1 MKSSLLSAL
10 AAVCVFA
17 LPTAS
22 HADPVKIRV
31 GWVAAPGELPSI
43 LELKKD
49 VAKHW
54 GQSYTFEAI
63 HFQGTPPMMTA
74 MAANQVEL
82 TPLSYSTLGLGII
95 NAGMSDLTVI
105 ADEIR
110 DGVPGWRTNEF
121 MVLKDGPIKTV
132 ADLKGK
138 TLATNAIGAGIDLDM
153 EYMLFKNH
161 MTRPKDY
168 NVIEAAF
175 SNMTPL
181 LLEHK
186 ADLVTAI
193 NPFAQNPQLRDAAR
207 DLYTMRDSVGG
218 ETELAIWT
226 GRGAFL
232 TAHRE
237 AVVDFLEDYLRI
249 MRWYLDPANRPAMLK
264 IVSDFMKL
272 PPEALEKT
280 TFNHE
285 DFYRDPNGMPNMKAL
300 QANVDMAQA
309 MGIVKQPIDV
319 SKITDLSYVE
329 AAAKR
334 LGASN

>member
-1 MKSSLLSAL
+1 MKSSSGAIVFAFCAL
-10 AAVCVFA
+10 AFPLV
-17 LPTAS
+17 S
-22 HADPVKIRV
+22 QADPVKMRV

-43 LELKKD
+43 MEFKKD

-54 GQSYTFEAI
+54 GQSYTFEPI

-74 MAANQVEL
+74 MAANEVEL

-95 NAGMSDLTVI
+95 NAGMKDLTVI

-121 MVLKDGPIKTV
+121 MVLKDGPVKTV

-138 TLATNAIGAGIDLDM
+138 TLATNSIGAGIDLVM
-153 EYMLFKNH
+153 ENMLFKNH
-161 MTRPKDY
+161 MTRGKDY

-175 SNMTPL
+175 PNMGPL
-181 LLEHK
+181 LVEHK
-186 ADLVTAI
+186 ADLITAI
-193 NPFAQNPQLRDAAR
+193 NPFAQNPQLRAAAR

-218 ETELAIWT
+218 ETELAFWT

-232 TAHRE
+232 KANRA
-237 AVVDFLEDYLRI
+237 AVIDFFEDYLRI
-249 MRWYLDPANRPAMLK
+249 MRWYIDPANRPQMLK

-272 PPEALEKT
+272 PVEALEKT

-285 DFYRDPNGMPNMKAL
+285 DFYRDPKALPNMKAL
-300 QANVDMAQA
+300 QANVDMTQT
-309 MGIVKQPIDV
+309 MGIVKEKIDV
-319 SKITDLSYVE
+319 SKITDLSYIE

-334 LGASN
+334 LE

>member
-1 MKSSLLSAL
+1 MKRSIIAAAAIA
-10 AAVCVFA
+10 AAVI
-17 LPTAS
+17 LPAVS
-22 HADPVKIRV
+22 QADPVKIRV

-43 LELKKD
+43 MEFKKD

-54 GQSYTFEAI
+54 GQSYSFEAI

-95 NAGMSDLTVI
+95 NAGMTDLTVI

-121 MVLKDGPIKTV
+121 MVLKDGPVKTV

-138 TLATNAIGAGIDLDM
+138 TLATNAIGAGIDLVM
-153 EYMLFKNH
+153 EYMLFKNK

-175 SNMTPL
+175 GNMPSL

-186 ADLVTAI
+186 ADLITAI
-193 NPFAQNPQLRDAAR
+193 NPFAQNPQLRAEAR

-218 ETELAIWT
+218 ETELAFWT
-226 GRGAFL
+226 GRGDFL
-232 TAHRE
+232 KTNRA
-237 AVVDFLEDYLRI
+237 AVVDFFEDYLRI
-249 MRWYLDPANRPAMLK
+249 MRWYLDPANRPQMLK

-285 DFYRDPNGMPNMKAL
+285 DFYRDPKALPNMKAL
-300 QANVDMAQA
+300 QANVDMAQT
-309 MGIVKQPIDV
+309 MGVVKQHIDV
-319 SKITDLSYVE
+319 SKVTDLSYIE

-334 LGASN
+334 LD

>member
-1 MKSSLLSAL
+1 MTRRTLYAVAL
-10 AAVCVFA
+10 ACSLA
-17 LPTAS
+17 LPAAS

-31 GWVAAPGELPSI
+31 GWVAAPGEFPSI
-43 LELKKD
+43 MEFKKD

-54 GQSYTFEAI
+54 GRSYTFEAI
-63 HFQGTPPMMTA
+63 HFQGTPPIMTA
-74 MAANQVEL
+74 MAANQLEL
-82 TPLSYSTLGLGII
+82 APLSYSTLGLGIL
-95 NAGMSDLTVI
+95 NAGMKDLTVI
-105 ADEIR
+105 ADEVR
-110 DGVPGWRTNEF
+110 DGVPGWRSNEF

-138 TLATNAIGAGIDLDM
+138 TLATNAIGAGIDLVM

-175 SNMTPL
+175 GNMPSL

-186 ADLVTAI
+186 ADLITAI
-193 NPFAQNPQLRDAAR
+193 NPFAQNAQLRAQAR
-207 DLYTMRDSVGG
+207 DLYTMRDAVGG
-218 ETELAIWT
+218 ETELAFWT

-232 TAHRE
+232 KANRA
-237 AVVDFLEDYLRI
+237 AVVDFFEDYLRI
-249 MRWYLDPANRPAMLK
+249 MRWYLDPANRPQMLK

-272 PPEALEKT
+272 PTEALDKT

-285 DFYRDPNGMPNMKAL
+285 DFYRDLRALPNMKAL

-309 MGIVKQPIDV
+309 MGIVRQHIDV
-319 SKITDLSYVE
+319 GKVTDLSYIQ

-334 LGASN
+334 LE